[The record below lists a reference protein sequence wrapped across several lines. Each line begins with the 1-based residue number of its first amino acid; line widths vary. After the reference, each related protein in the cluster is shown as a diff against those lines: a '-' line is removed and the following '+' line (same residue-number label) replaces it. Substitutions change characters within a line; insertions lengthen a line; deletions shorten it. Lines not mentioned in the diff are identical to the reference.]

1 MTTQIKLIPLQ
12 VNKKVAANM
21 LSISVRT
28 LERLVERR
36 ELPKIGKGRLV
47 RFAVKDLETWIENN
61 RTWGGNAK

>member
-12 VNKKVAANM
+12 VNKKVAADM

-36 ELPKIGKGRLV
+36 ELPKIGEGRLV
-47 RFAVKDLETWIENN
+47 RFAITDLEAWIERN
-61 RTWGGNAK
+61 RTWGGNA